1 MNLQL
6 WILVAVFVSV
16 TGLIFG
22 LGMWVT
28 GSRALVKRFDELG
41 SNTESSPATVEPVT
55 QWRARMARIVTPL
68 ARLSAP
74 KEGWENSNLRVRFMH
89 AGMRGTGWPI
99 AFFTGKTLLALILPG
114 LYWLFGSTDMAT
126 PDQRSAMLAYLCLAA
141 LGYYLPNVILSL
153 VVSSRQRELREA
165 LPDAID
171 LMTVC
176 VEAGL
181 ALDAALYRAG
191 VEMHLRSAAL
201 ADELNL
207 MTIELR
213 IGSTRAMALQNLAVR
228 TGVDDIETFVTTL
241 LQSEHF
247 GTNVAQSLRV
257 LAETMRDHRRLRAE
271 EAAAKISLKLLFP
284 LIFFIFPSLLL
295 VLIGPAWIGIIRT
308 LLPTLSGAR

>member
-6 WILVAVFVSV
+6 WILVAVFISVS
-16 TGLIFG
+16 GLTFG

-28 GSRALVKRFDELG
+28 GSRVLGKRFDHLG
-41 SNTESSPATVEPVT
+41 SHTEPSTGAIEPVA
-55 QWRARMARIVTPL
+55 QWRARIARMATPL

-89 AGMRGTGWPI
+89 AGLRGTGWPT
-99 AFFTGKTLLALILPG
+99 AFFASKTLLALVLPG
-114 LYWLFGSTDMAT
+114 LCWLFARTDMS
-126 PDQRSAMLAYLCLAA
+126 PVNQRSVMLTYLCLAA
-141 LGYYLPNVILSL
+141 LGYYLPNLILSMT
-153 VVSSRQRELREA
+153 VNSRQRELREA

-181 ALDAALYRAG
+181 ALDAALQRAG
-191 VEMHLRSAAL
+191 DEMHLRSAAL

-213 IGSTRAMALQNLAVR
+213 IGSTRAMALQNLALR

-271 EAAAKISLKLLFP
+271 ETAAKIPLKLLFP
-284 LIFFIFPSLLL
+284 LIFFIFPSLFL
-295 VLIGPAWIGIIRT
+295 VLLGPAMISVFKN
-308 LLPTLSGAR
+308 LLPTLGGG

>member
-6 WILVAVFVSV
+6 WLFVAIFAAVSGM
-16 TGLIFG
+16 TFS
-22 LGMWVT
+22 LGMLLT
-28 GSRALVKRFDELG
+28 GNRVLGKRFDQLG
-41 SNTESSPATVEPVT
+41 GHTEPSTGGIEPVT
-55 QWRARMARIVTPL
+55 QWRARIAKMATPL

-89 AGMRGTGWPI
+89 AGLRGTGWPT
-99 AFFTGKTLLALILPG
+99 AFFASKTLLALVLPG
-114 LYWLFGSTDMAT
+114 LYWLFAG
-126 PDQRSAMLAYLCLAA
+126 PDISPANQRPVMLAYLCLAA
-141 LGYYLPNVILSL
+141 LGYYLPNLILST

-181 ALDAALYRAG
+181 ALDAALQRAG
-191 VEMHLRSAAL
+191 EEMHLRSAAL

-213 IGSTRAMALQNLAVR
+213 IGSTRAMALQNLALR
-228 TGVDDIETFVTTL
+228 TGVDDVETFVTTL

-271 EAAAKISLKLLFP
+271 EAAAKIPLKLLFP
-284 LIFFIFPSLLL
+284 LIFFIFPSLFL
-295 VLIGPAWIGIIRT
+295 VLLGPAMIGVFKT
-308 LLPTLSGAR
+308 LLPTLSGG

>member
-6 WILVAVFVSV
+6 WSLVAVFASV
-16 TGLIFG
+16 TGLTFG

-41 SNTESSPATVEPVT
+41 SNTESSPATGDPVT
-55 QWRARMARIVTPL
+55 QWRARVARIVTPL
-68 ARLSAP
+68 ARLSTP
-74 KEGWENSNLRVRFMH
+74 QEGWENSNLRVRFMH
-89 AGMRGTGWPI
+89 AGLRGSGWPT
-99 AFFTGKTLLALILPG
+99 AFFSSKTVLALCLPG
-114 LYWLFGSTDMAT
+114 LYWLFVKNDAPALNQQTV
-126 PDQRSAMLAYLCLAA
+126 MLTYLLLAA

-181 ALDAALYRAG
+181 ALDAALNRAG
-191 VEMHLRSAAL
+191 EEMFLRSAAL

-241 LQSEHF
+241 LQSERF

-308 LLPTLSGAR
+308 LLPTLSGAG